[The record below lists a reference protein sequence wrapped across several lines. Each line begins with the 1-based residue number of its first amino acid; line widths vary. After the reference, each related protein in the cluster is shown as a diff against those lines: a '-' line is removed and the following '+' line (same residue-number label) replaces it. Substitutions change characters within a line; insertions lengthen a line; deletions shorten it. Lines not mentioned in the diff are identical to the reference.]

1 MFSLHLERIEMSGFK
16 SFADKTVIEFDEG
29 VTAVVGPNGSGKS
42 NLSEAVR
49 WVLGEQSAK
58 NLRGKKMD
66 DIVFAGSQTRKP
78 VNIAEVTLI
87 LNNEDGFLP
96 LEFSEVS
103 ITRRYNR
110 NGDSDCF
117 INKKPC
123 RLKDITE
130 LLMDSGIGKDSFSMI
145 SQGKVEQIF
154 QNKPEDRRVIF
165 EEAAGVARY
174 KNRKTS
180 AERKLSQ
187 TEEHLNRVEDI
198 LHEINSQLAP
208 LEIQRKT
215 ALDFQEKKTL
225 LSEIEIALTAS
236 EIERLNAQW
245 QMSKRELADY
255 DRKISME
262 EQSLAVTQAALK
274 KLKQK
279 LDACDEQLETLQTGY
294 VTVIQKLEQLEGQK
308 QIFQQRAMYSSKN
321 QEEQAQIIAEK
332 EALIKT
338 EKANLAAL
346 RTELAAKVEVR
357 KNLAEKRASLSEKEA
372 QLTQNKAELV
382 QQLRNDY
389 INKLQEQSSN
399 RNTTVHL
406 EKEMTLATEQ
416 EHRFL
421 SKGDELRKHLRQLK
435 AKQQALNE
443 EYVTFVEENAN
454 LESELQDCKQ
464 NSFQLVSK
472 LQQLNAELDTVTR
485 NLQQAEARRESQQ
498 ELDDSY
504 ASYYQGVK
512 EMLRR
517 RESVPGIR
525 GPVAELIQVP
535 EKYTLAIEI
544 ALGATMQHIVVA
556 DERTASQCIGIL
568 KAQHLGRATFLPM
581 TVIQGKSLPA
591 SVRATLEASPGY
603 IGIANE
609 LICHEEMYKAIV
621 SSLLGTTI
629 VASNIQDG
637 LQISKK
643 LQSRYRIV
651 TLEGDVIH
659 AGGSMTGGATRRQ
672 QEASLLARKNNLNKL
687 TEYVQ
692 QLSVQYNQL
701 KREQEK
707 WSLQQQSLQEQ
718 LDDKRQKATIK
729 QFELQQRE
737 SSLQQVTAEIAT
749 KEKESAAHEYEKRM
763 FYEEQEDRQT
773 RLAQAQKNLL
783 ILNKEIDQLQKDIA
797 ESSLNEE
804 ERLKLLQDV
813 QVNRQQADQELA
825 VLQEQEKQLR
835 RDVKQSTE
843 RIQTEQE
850 AISSLKGKQDQVAK
864 LADTETLT
872 IQEITTQLKSASAEK
887 ERFDAELRQLR
898 EQKKQTEQNRALP
911 ETEQNEKNKN
921 LQKLLSEHA
930 KLETNAGRYEIAID
944 HHLAHLSEEYGL
956 SFEAAKQDHHL
967 TQEPEEAARQ
977 VKKLKKDIEEL
988 GPINMGAIE
997 EYDRI
1002 SERFIFLSEQQTDLL
1017 SARGN
1022 LLNTMNEM
1030 DDEVRLRFKET
1041 FIQIKKQ
1048 FEKTF
1053 PKLFGG
1059 GKATLELTDPNDL
1072 LETGIEIVAQPPGK
1086 KLQQLSL
1093 LSGGEKAFT
1102 AIALL
1107 FAIIEV
1113 KPVPFCILD
1122 EVEAALDEANVSRFG
1137 KYLAASTELTQFI
1150 VITHRKGTME
1160 EADALYGVTMQD
1172 SGVSRLASVKFED
1185 YEDIG

>member
-1 MFSLHLERIEMSGFK
+1 M
-16 SFADKTVIEFDEG
+16 
-29 VTAVVGPNGSGKS
+29 
-42 NLSEAVR
+42 
-49 WVLGEQSAK
+49 
-58 NLRGKKMD
+58 
-66 DIVFAGSQTRKP
+66 
-78 VNIAEVTLI
+78 
-87 LNNEDGFLP
+87 
-96 LEFSEVS
+96 
-103 ITRRYNR
+103 
-110 NGDSDCF
+110 
-117 INKKPC
+117 
-123 RLKDITE
+123 
-130 LLMDSGIGKDSFSMI
+130 
-145 SQGKVEQIF
+145 
-154 QNKPEDRRVIF
+154 
-165 EEAAGVARY
+165 
-174 KNRKTS
+174 
-180 AERKLSQ
+180 
-187 TEEHLNRVEDI
+187 
-198 LHEINSQLAP
+198 
-208 LEIQRKT
+208 
-215 ALDFQEKKTL
+215 
-225 LSEIEIALTAS
+225 
-236 EIERLNAQW
+236 
-245 QMSKRELADY
+245 
-255 DRKISME
+255 
-262 EQSLAVTQAALK
+262 
-274 KLKQK
+274 
-279 LDACDEQLETLQTGY
+279 
-294 VTVIQKLEQLEGQK
+294 
-308 QIFQQRAMYSSKN
+308 
-321 QEEQAQIIAEK
+321 
-332 EALIKT
+332 
-338 EKANLAAL
+338 
-346 RTELAAKVEVR
+346 
-357 KNLAEKRASLSEKEA
+357 
-372 QLTQNKAELV
+372 
-382 QQLRNDY
+382 
-389 INKLQEQSSN
+389 
-399 RNTTVHL
+399 
-406 EKEMTLATEQ
+406 
-416 EHRFL
+416 
-421 SKGDELRKHLRQLK
+421 
-435 AKQQALNE
+435 
-443 EYVTFVEENAN
+443 
-454 LESELQDCKQ
+454 
-464 NSFQLVSK
+464 
-472 LQQLNAELDTVTR
+472 
-485 NLQQAEARRESQQ
+485 
-498 ELDDSY
+498 
-504 ASYYQGVK
+504 
-512 EMLRR
+512 
-517 RESVPGIR
+517 
-525 GPVAELIQVP
+525 
-535 EKYTLAIEI
+535 
-544 ALGATMQHIVVA
+544 
-556 DERTASQCIGIL
+556 
-568 KAQHLGRATFLPM
+568 
-581 TVIQGKSLPA
+581 
-591 SVRATLEASPGY
+591 
-603 IGIANE
+603 
-609 LICHEEMYKAIV
+609 
-621 SSLLGTTI
+621 
-629 VASNIQDG
+629 
-637 LQISKK
+637 
-643 LQSRYRIV
+643 
-651 TLEGDVIH
+651 
-659 AGGSMTGGATRRQ
+659 
-672 QEASLLARKNNLNKL
+672 
-687 TEYVQ
+687 
-692 QLSVQYNQL
+692 
-701 KREQEK
+701 
-707 WSLQQQSLQEQ
+707 QEQ

-898 EQKKQTEQNRALP
+898 EQKKQTEQNRALQ

-921 LQKLLSEHA
+921 LQKLWSEHA

>member
-357 KNLAEKRASLSEKEA
+357 KNLSEKRASLSEKEA

-556 DERTASQCIGIL
+556 DERTASLYIIL

-609 LICHEEMYKAIV
+609 LIGHEEMYKAIV

-898 EQKKQTEQNRALP
+898 EQKKQTEQNRALQ

-921 LQKLLSEHA
+921 LQKLWSEHA

>member
-1 MFSLHLERIEMSGFK
+1 MLSLHLERIEMSGFK

-154 QNKPEDRRVIF
+154 QNKPEDRRVIL

-187 TEEHLNRVEDI
+187 TEEHLNRIEDI

-215 ALDFQEKKTL
+215 ALNYQEKKAW

-236 EIERLNAQW
+236 EIERLNTQW
-245 QMSKRELADY
+245 QASKRELVEY
-255 DRKISME
+255 DRKISRE
-262 EQSLAVTQAALK
+262 EQSLEDTQSGLRELK
-274 KLKQK
+274 LK
-279 LDACDEQLETLQTGY
+279 LDACDEQLEALQSSY
-294 VTVIQKLEQLEGQK
+294 VTIIQKLEQLEGQK
-308 QIFQQRAMYSSKN
+308 QVFQQRALFSSKN
-321 QEEQAQIIAEK
+321 QEEQAQLIVEK
-332 EALIKT
+332 EALIKM

-346 RTELAAKVEVR
+346 RTELAAKADAR
-357 KNLAEKRASLSEKEA
+357 KELAAKRESLAEKEA
-372 QLTQNKAELV
+372 QLAQNRTELV

-389 INKLQEQSSN
+389 IDRLQEQSSN

-416 EHRFL
+416 EHRL
-421 SKGDELRKHLRQLK
+421 LAKSDELRKNLRQLK
-435 AKQQALNE
+435 AKQETLE
-443 EYVTFVEENAN
+443 EEHRRFVADNAD
-454 LESELQDCKQ
+454 LESELQECKQ
-464 NSFQLVSK
+464 NHFQLVSK

-535 EKYTLAIEI
+535 EKYTLAMEI

-556 DERTASQCIGIL
+556 DERTASQCISIL

-591 SVRATLEASPGY
+591 SVRAALEVSPGY
-603 IGIANE
+603 LGIANE
-609 LICHEEMYKAIV
+609 LIGHEEIYSAIV
-621 SSLLGTTI
+621 SNLLGTTV
-629 VASNIQDG
+629 VASNLQEG

-672 QEASLLARKNNLNKL
+672 QEASLLARKNNLKKL
-687 TEYVQ
+687 TDYVQ
-692 QLSVQYNQL
+692 QMSIQYNQL
-701 KREQEK
+701 KREHEK
-707 WSLQQQSLQEQ
+707 WSLQQQSLQEE
-718 LDDKRQKATIK
+718 LDVMRQKANIK
-729 QFELQQRE
+729 QFELKQRE
-737 SSLQQVTAEIAT
+737 ASLQQVTAEIT
-749 KEKESAAHEYEKRM
+749 GKEKESAAHEYEKRM
-763 FYEEQEDRQT
+763 FYEEKSERQT
-773 RLAQAQKNLL
+773 QLAQAQQNLL
-783 ILNKEIDQLQKDIA
+783 VLDSEIEQLQKDIA

-804 ERLKLLQDV
+804 ERLKLLQAV
-813 QVNRQQADQELA
+813 QADRQQADQELA
-825 VLQEQEKQLR
+825 VLQEQEKQIR
-835 RDVKQSTE
+835 RDVKLSTE

-850 AISSLKGKQDQVAK
+850 AILALKGKQDQVAK
-864 LADTETLT
+864 LADTETMT
-872 IQEITTQLKSASAEK
+872 IQEIEAQLKAAYAEK
-887 ERFDAELRQLR
+887 NSCDADLKQLR
-898 EQKKQTEQNRALP
+898 EQKKQMEQNRAVQ
-911 ETEQNEKNKN
+911 ETEQNERNKR
-921 LQKLLSEHA
+921 LQKLWSEHA
-930 KLETNAGRYEIAID
+930 KLETNAGRHEIAID

-956 SFEAAKQDHHL
+956 SFEAAKAAHQL
-967 TQEPEEAARQ
+967 EQEPEEAARQ
-977 VKKLKKDIEEL
+977 VKKLKKEIEDL
-988 GPINMGAIE
+988 GPINLGAIE
-997 EYDRI
+997 EYERI
-1002 SERFIFLSEQQTDLL
+1002 SERFTFLSEQQTDLL

-1030 DDEVRLRFKET
+1030 DDEVRSRFKET
-1041 FIQIKKQ
+1041 FVQIKKQ

-1137 KYLAASTELTQFI
+1137 KYLAASTSLTQFI

-1185 YEDIG
+1185 YEEIG